1 MAKPAGSHMR
11 QTDTTGRRPE
21 PKVGYVSANPLSGGE
36 VVGSQPRPAGRRRR
50 HPGKVIAVVIAVVA
64 VVYVVGSVA
73 FMNVF
78 LPGTTLNGTDVSLKS
93 TSAVASTL
101 TDQTGSYAST
111 VTGDGIDIT
120 IKGSDI
126 GLSFDADAY
135 VKQAISGINAWAWPI
150 EAFQKRDLGTGLG
163 VTFDQD
169 KLTTLVSDAVD
180 AVNAT
185 ATQPV
190 NATIAYDQASSK
202 FTVQPETYGTAID
215 KDLLVSEVSKDID
228 ALEAS
233 ITLGDESLLKPA
245 VLKDDATLAESAAK
259 ANAYLTTTL
268 TLNSNGT
275 VAATVDAATI
285 KDWVAV
291 DGTNVSVSL
300 DAVKAWTQGTLSTQ
314 LDTVG
319 TSRTYTRADGV
330 VITVTGGTYGRSID
344 GETLAQTIVD
354 DLNAGT
360 SASVDI
366 PMLQEDAVYATQGQ
380 PDWGPSYVDVDL
392 TNQHVRYYDASGTLV
407 WESDCVSGDT
417 TEDHGTPEG
426 VYAIT
431 SYMSSGNVKL
441 TGATDTATGEPEYIS
456 YVDYWMP
463 FIGNGY
469 ALHDASW
476 RSSFGGTVYEGNGS
490 HGCVNLPSS
499 KAAELYGMVSVGTPV
514 VVHY

>member
-1 MAKPAGSHMR
+1 
-11 QTDTTGRRPE
+11 
-21 PKVGYVSANPLSGGE
+21 
-36 VVGSQPRPAGRRRR
+36 
-50 HPGKVIAVVIAVVA
+50 
-64 VVYVVGSVA
+64 
-73 FMNVF
+73 
-78 LPGTTLNGTDVSLKS
+78 
-93 TSAVASTL
+93 
-101 TDQTGSYAST
+101 
-111 VTGDGIDIT
+111 
-120 IKGSDI
+120 
-126 GLSFDADAY
+126 
-135 VKQAISGINAWAWPI
+135 
-150 EAFQKRDLGTGLG
+150 
-163 VTFDQD
+163 
-169 KLTTLVSDAVD
+169 
-180 AVNAT
+180 
-185 ATQPV
+185 
-190 NATIAYDQASSK
+190 
-202 FTVQPETYGTAID
+202 
-215 KDLLVSEVSKDID
+215 
-228 ALEAS
+228 
-233 ITLGDESLLKPA
+233 
-245 VLKDDATLAESAAK
+245 
-259 ANAYLTTTL
+259 
-268 TLNSNGT
+268 
-275 VAATVDAATI
+275 
-285 KDWVAV
+285 
-291 DGTNVSVSL
+291 
-300 DAVKAWTQGTLSTQ
+300 
-314 LDTVG
+314 
-319 TSRTYTRADGV
+319 
-330 VITVTGGTYGRSID
+330 TVTGGTYGRSID